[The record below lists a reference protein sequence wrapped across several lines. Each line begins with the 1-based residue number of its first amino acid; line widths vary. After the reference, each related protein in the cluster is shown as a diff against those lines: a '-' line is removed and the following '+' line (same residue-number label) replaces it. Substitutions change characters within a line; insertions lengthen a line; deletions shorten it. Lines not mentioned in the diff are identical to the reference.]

1 MPYLGEICALLT
13 ALCWT
18 GSSMAFAIASR
29 AAGPL
34 PSNQFRL
41 VAAVPVLVLLGWLST
56 GQLWPVHVPT
66 HRIVLLVLS
75 GLTGLTLG
83 DLGFFH
89 ALATIGPRLSSVIMA
104 TWPAF
109 AVAIAVG
116 MGESLPLVMLFGMV
130 LLMAGVLLVLLRSR
144 EGTAWNAT
152 LTRRQLAT
160 GVAGALLGACGQA
173 AGFVMSSAAMVAG
186 SDLPDG
192 VLPLQATVVRM
203 VTALVGLQ
211 CVACVRRQPV
221 AFLAVLKNGTAL
233 RAVLIG
239 AACGPVAGVWLSMVA
254 VRYAASVGVAAA
266 LIATTPIFMMPVAAA
281 VYGARIGWL
290 GLTGTVLA
298 VAGAAVLLLA
308 P

>member
-1 MPYLGEICALLT
+1 
-13 ALCWT
+13 
-18 GSSMAFAIASR
+18 
-29 AAGPL
+29 
-34 PSNQFRL
+34 
-41 VAAVPVLVLLGWLST
+41 
-56 GQLWPVHVPT
+56 
-66 HRIVLLVLS
+66 
-75 GLTGLTLG
+75 
-83 DLGFFH
+83 
-89 ALATIGPRLSSVIMA
+89 
-104 TWPAF
+104 
-109 AVAIAVG
+109 
-116 MGESLPLVMLFGMV
+116 
-130 LLMAGVLLVLLRSR
+130 
-144 EGTAWNAT
+144 
-152 LTRRQLAT
+152 
-160 GVAGALLGACGQA
+160 
-173 AGFVMSSAAMVAG
+173 MVAG